1 MKHNENEE
9 IERGEDL
16 NSIKFL
22 QEELQRKDK
31 RIEDLVVDTRS
42 KDDEIDRLLNRIS
55 FFQHKYQEIIGK
67 THRVQHVENKFLK
80 SDNINPKNIKQNY
93 DRLYTA
99 YSESLLEK
107 EKIIQSLNS
116 EFIRNET
123 LSKSID
129 SLRAT
134 IEGTIDKTDTRRSIQ
149 EIK

>member
-55 FFQHKYQEIIGK
+55 FFQHKYQEIITK